1 MALFDSKNFNGEVF
15 GAYVETTPNL
25 NRNEL
30 IKSRAIKQNQELAST
45 FKDQVGGN
53 YAVVPMSG
61 RIGGAAQN
69 YNGSTNITASS
80 TKTYTQG
87 RIVVGRA
94 NAWVEKDFSY
104 DITGG
109 KDFLEQAANQVGEY
123 WDEVDQATLL
133 AELAGIFAMSTGAAN
148 TEFVSKHTYD
158 ISSGS
163 PGTFSATTL
172 NSAMQ
177 SALGDNKAKFAL
189 AIMHSAVAT
198 GLENL
203 QLLDYLKYTDA
214 QGIQRSLSIGTL
226 NGRTV
231 LVDDNMPVT
240 QAVTTQGVWTFDI
253 TTAAVAGDKITI
265 LGTEYEFVANNTA
278 SPTATQIKV
287 GASGTAAQQAT
298 NIVAILGAKTSGPET
313 QYTIAVDSSTK
324 VKFTQKTTAPGVGA
338 PTATATQKASD
349 GAIVIGD
356 VTEVTASVETTKY
369 TTYVLGE
376 GAFEYTDCGAK
387 KPYEVD
393 RKPEVNGGEDYLYS
407 RQRKVFAPYGISFT
421 DSTIISPTDEQL
433 ATGSKWSLV
442 SSNED
447 TPSFFPHKAIPIAR
461 IITKG

>member
-15 GAYVETTPNL
+15 GKYVETTPNL

-30 IKSRAIKQNQELAST
+30 IKSRAIKQNQALAAT

-53 YAVVPMSG
+53 YAVVPISG

-123 WDEVDQATLL
+123 WDDVDQATLL
-133 AELAGIFAMSTGAAN
+133 SILNGVFSMNSGAAN
-148 TEFVSKHTYD
+148 VEFVNKHTYD
-158 ISSGS
+158 ISAGS
-163 PGTFSATTL
+163 PGTFTATTL
-172 NSAMQ
+172 NTAMQ
-177 SALGDNKAKFAL
+177 YALGDNKAKFAL

-203 QLLDYLKYTDA
+203 QLLDYLKYTDS

-226 NGRTV
+226 NGRSV
-231 LVDDNMPVT
+231 LVDDNMP
-240 QAVTTQGVWTFDI
+240 TTETVSTAGVWTFDI

-265 LGTEYEFVANNTA
+265 LGKEYEFVANNTS
-278 SPTATQIKV
+278 SPTDSQIKI
-287 GASGTAAQQAT
+287 GSNGTAAQQAT
-298 NIVAILGAKTSGPET
+298 NIVAKLGAETSGLAT
-313 QYTIAVDSSTK
+313 NYTYTVDSSTK
-324 VKFTQKTTAPGVGA
+324 VKFTQKSTAYGAGA
-338 PTATATQKASD
+338 PTATATQKASE

-356 VTEVTASVETTKY
+356 VTQVTAPVEYVTY

-376 GAFEYTDCGAK
+376 GAIEYTDCGAK
-387 KPYEVD
+387 VAYEVD
-393 RKPEVNGGEDYLYS
+393 RDPATNGGQDTLYS

-421 DSTIISPTDEQL
+421 DGTIISPTDEQL

-442 SSNED
+442 NSNED
-447 TPSFFPHKAIPIAR
+447 TAEFIPHKAIPIAR